1 MKIPLSP
8 PSLEML
14 LQRLSSEEFGKVFAL
29 MPGGPLVG
37 DSYLHWDQLRHREP
51 PAGSNHEVW
60 WAAIRMARNGLL
72 KSVPLQDKYARPIQF
87 GVPDPVARALH
98 TIDLQAA
105 GQVAMAQPVVSGED
119 RDRYLVSSLVEE
131 AITSSQLEGAATTQ
145 LVAKE
150 MLRSGRTPRDRSE
163 RMIFNNY
170 RAMEQIHGLK
180 AQPLTP
186 ELVLEL
192 HRVVTEETLDDPG
205 AAGRLRRPGE
215 QVTVMDAQHSTVLH
229 EPPEA
234 STLPERLERLCM
246 FANQGGDVTPFVH
259 PVVRAILLHFM
270 IGYDHPFVDG
280 NGRTARALFY
290 WSMARSGYWL
300 MEYLSISR
308 LLKQAPA
315 QYGRAYLHA
324 ETDASDATYFIIHQ
338 LDVIEKAIA
347 ALHEY
352 LERKGQ
358 EQRSAEK
365 LLHHAPA
372 VVDQL
377 NHRQTALLG
386 HALRHAGY
394 SYTIES
400 HRHSHQVTHQTA
412 RTDLLKLVE
421 LNFLEQRKRGRSFV
435 FHVPGDLRERIEQL
449 TEIEQK

>member
-8 PSLEML
+8 PSLAIL
-14 LQRLSSEEFGKVFAL
+14 LQQLSAEELGRVLAL
-29 MPGGPLVG
+29 IPTGPLVG
-37 DSYLHWDQLRHREP
+37 NSYLHWDQLRHREP
-51 PAGSNHEVW
+51 PDGVSHEVW
-60 WAAIRMARNGLL
+60 WTAIRIARNGLL
-72 KSVPLQDKYARPIQF
+72 KSVSLQDKHARPIQF

-98 TIDLQAA
+98 AIDCQAA
-105 GQVAMAQPVVSGED
+105 GQVAMALPVVSGED
-119 RDRYLVSSLVEE
+119 RDRYLVSSLTEE
-131 AITSSQLEGAATTQ
+131 AIASSQMEGAATTQ

-150 MLRSGRTPRDRSE
+150 MLRSGRAPRDRSE

-170 RAMEQIHGLK
+170 RAMALIRSLK
-180 AQPLTP
+180 PQSLTP

-192 HRVVTEETLDDPG
+192 HRIVTEDTLDDPG
-205 AAGRLRRPGE
+205 AAGRLRKPGE
-215 QVTVMDAQHSTVLH
+215 QVTVMDAQHSTILH

-234 STLPERLERLCM
+234 STLPERLERLCE
-246 FANQGGDVTPFVH
+246 FANQGSDATPFVH

-270 IGYDHPFVDG
+270 IGYDHLFVDG
-280 NGRTARALFY
+280 NGRTARAIFY

-315 QYGRAYLHA
+315 QYGRAYLYTEA
-324 ETDASDATYFIIHQ
+324 DASDATYFIIHQ
-338 LDVIEKAIA
+338 LDVIEKAIV
-347 ALHEY
+347 ALHDY

-365 LLHHAPA
+365 LLRQAPMVA
-372 VVDQL
+372 DQL
-377 NHRQTALLG
+377 NHRQIALLS

-394 SYTIES
+394 GYAIES

-421 LNFLEQRKRGRSFV
+421 LNLLDQRKRGRSFV
-435 FHVPGDLRERIEQL
+435 FYVPDSLRERIERL
-449 TEIEQK
+449 AE